1 MDCICFLLLSIKF
14 LRRLLP
20 LLVNVLLQI
29 NIIHAWDI
37 LLLELFVMFFLGLS
51 CLLVQIKLFT
61 PILLVSIK
69 SKQLPFALSCTQ
81 VNFPLEL
88 IFTDVWGLSP
98 ICSKSGS
105 KYYVS
110 FMDAYS
116 RYNWLYPMTN
126 KSDVLSIFIKWQK

>member
-37 LLLELFVMFFLGLS
+37 LLLELFVMFFLGLA

-81 VNFPLEL
+81 VNSPLEL
-88 IFTDVWGLSP
+88 IFTDVWGRSP

-110 FMDAYS
+110 FMDA
-116 RYNWLYPMTN
+116 
-126 KSDVLSIFIKWQK
+126 